1 MPTAVGVFDN
11 RADTEQ
17 AIDRLVQQG
26 VDPETVGVIWREQSV
41 RETEEVEVTV
51 YVDHFEDPLKEAK
64 KGAVGGAVGGSV
76 AGAGGV
82 ILASAGV
89 LVTGPVGAVLAAGTL
104 GAAAVAA
111 AVGAVGGSI
120 TGGLIG
126 ALLGA
131 TDHDAT
137 KTRSVETRYRDA
149 IERDGFVITI
159 ETSDDEIDSVLS
171 ALKDA
176 GASQISRL
184 SSSGDLRTVIDIED
198 G

>member
-11 RADTEQ
+11 KADTEQ
-17 AIDRLVQQG
+17 AIDKLVQQG
-26 VDPETVGVIWREQSV
+26 AEPEAVGVIWREQSV
-41 RETEEVEVTV
+41 RKTEEVEVTV
-51 YVDHFEDPLKEAK
+51 YVDHFEDPLTEAK

-76 AGAGGV
+76 AGVGGV

-89 LVTGPVGAVLAAGTL
+89 LITGPVGAVLAAGTL
-104 GAAAVAA
+104 GAAAAA
-111 AVGAVGGSI
+111 AAAGAVGGSI

-137 KTRSVETRYRDA
+137 KTRSIETKYRDA
-149 IERDGFVITI
+149 IERNGFVITI
-159 ETSDDEIDSVLS
+159 EADDDTIDMVIE
-171 ALKDA
+171 ALREA
-176 GASQISRL
+176 GADQVSRL
-184 SSSGDLRTVIDIED
+184 SSSGDLRAVIDIED